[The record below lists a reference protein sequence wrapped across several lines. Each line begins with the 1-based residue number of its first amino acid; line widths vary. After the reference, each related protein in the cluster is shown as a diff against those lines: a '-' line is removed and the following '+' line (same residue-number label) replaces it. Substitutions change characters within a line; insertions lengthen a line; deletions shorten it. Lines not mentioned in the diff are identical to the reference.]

1 MALPF
6 VVTLRGYDMRQ
17 VEDLFARADEA
28 LAADSPV
35 SRASARDTLRT
46 ADLRLRL
53 RGYAVRE
60 VDDALAQRLRA
71 LACGAPNE
79 SVPERSATVAP
90 LPFTVTVGGYDMR
103 QVESLLAQ
111 ADEALAADSQA
122 TRASARDTLRT
133 ATLRRALRG
142 YARRD
147 VDAAITE
154 RLQR

>member
-17 VEDLFARADEA
+17 VER
-28 LAADSPV
+28 
-35 SRASARDTLRT
+35 
-46 ADLRLRL
+46 
-53 RGYAVRE
+53 
-60 VDDALAQRLRA
+60 
-71 LACGAPNE
+71 
-79 SVPERSATVAP
+79 
-90 LPFTVTVGGYDMR
+90 
-103 QVESLLAQ
+103 LLAR

-147 VDAAITE
+147 VDSAIAE
-154 RLQR
+154 RRQR